1 MFKTWAM
8 IEVSLASLF
17 FSCVSL
23 FSYWVLQT
31 GILTHSTLLRVIK
44 KLIKKN
50 IFILFILKMFIKT
63 AQNIIYTGLFQ
74 MPGYLRIFQ
83 VFVQKIQPIP
93 IVKFITVRWFQT

>member
-1 MFKTWAM
+1 M

-17 FSCVSL
+17 LSCVSL

-31 GILTHSTLLRVIK
+31 GIWKHSTFLTVKIVFFSSLK
-44 KLIKKN
+44 K
-50 IFILFILKMFIKT
+50 FLFFFQKMFIKT

-74 MPGYLRIFQ
+74 MLGYLRIFP

-93 IVKFITVRWFQT
+93 IVKFITVKWFRT

>member
-1 MFKTWAM
+1 M

-50 IFILFILKMFIKT
+50 KIIFILFVQKMFIKT

-93 IVKFITVRWFQT
+93 IVKFITVRWFRT